1 MSNVTASHSLKRL
14 SAHLDEADPGL
25 DVDAGVP
32 EAGVEPQVLDLAEE
46 AEQGVHLVPGGLGRD
61 VGHLQQH
68 WH

>member
-1 MSNVTASHSLKRL
+1 MSNVTAPHNSKKL

-61 VGHLQQH
+61 VGHLKQH
-68 WH
+68 

>member
-1 MSNVTASHSLKRL
+1 MLNVTAPHSFKKL

-46 AEQGVHLVPGGLGRD
+46 AE
-61 VGHLQQH
+61 
-68 WH
+68 